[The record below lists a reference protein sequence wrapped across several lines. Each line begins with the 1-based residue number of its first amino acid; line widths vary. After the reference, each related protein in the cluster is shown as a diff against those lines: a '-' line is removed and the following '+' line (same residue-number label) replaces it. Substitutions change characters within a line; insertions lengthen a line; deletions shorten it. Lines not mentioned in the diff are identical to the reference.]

1 MVGWHNH
8 FISTA
13 HTNEDLVAIEES
25 AKKAF
30 TALGNSKT
38 EKV

>member
-13 HTNEDLVAIEES
+13 HTHEDLVGIEES

>member
-13 HTNEDLVAIEES
+13 HTDEDLVAIQES

-30 TALGNSKT
+30 IALDNSKAQKT
-38 EKV
+38 